1 MTLARRLCEVSL
13 TENQMARRRERDRF
27 DGYAV
32 ELFLDED
39 NDRLAHL
46 VELPGISAFGPT
58 LEKALKELDVAW
70 AAAKESYASRGVKIP
85 AAPARRQYRGIFQ
98 VRIDKRV
105 HRALAIE
112 AERAG
117 VSLNALV
124 AEKLAKSV

>member
-1 MTLARRLCEVSL
+1 
-13 TENQMARRRERDRF
+13 MAKRKERDRF

-39 NDRLAHL
+39 NDWLAHL
-46 VELPGISAFGPT
+46 VELPGISAFDPT
-58 LEKALKELDVAW
+58 PAKALKELHVGW
-70 AAAKESYASRGVKIP
+70 ALAKESYAARGVAIP
-85 AAPARRQYRGIFQ
+85 AAPSCRQYQGVFQ
-98 VRIDKRV
+98 LRIDRRV

>member
-1 MTLARRLCEVSL
+1 
-13 TENQMARRRERDRF
+13 MAKRRERDRF

-39 NDRLAHL
+39 NDWLAHL

-58 LEKALKELDVAW
+58 PEKALKELDIAW
-70 AAAKESYASRGVKIP
+70 AAARESYAARGLEIP
-85 AAPARRQYRGIFQ
+85 AAPARRQYHGIFQ
-98 VRIDKRV
+98 VRIDRRV

-124 AEKLAKSV
+124 AQKLAKSV

>member
-1 MTLARRLCEVSL
+1 
-13 TENQMARRRERDRF
+13 MARQKENARF

-39 NDRLAHL
+39 NDWLAHL
-46 VELPGISAFGPT
+46 VELPGISAFGSSP
-58 LEKALKELDVAW
+58 EKALKELDLAW
-70 AAAKESYASRGVKIP
+70 GAAKESYAARGIEIP
-85 AAPARRQYRGIFQ
+85 AAPARRQYQGVFQ

>member
-1 MTLARRLCEVSL
+1 
-13 TENQMARRRERDRF
+13 MAKQRERDRF

-39 NDRLAHL
+39 NDWLAHL

-58 LEKALKELDVAW
+58 PEKALTELDVAW
-70 AAAKESYASRGVKIP
+70 AAARESYATRGLEIP
-85 AAPARRQYRGIFQ
+85 VAPARRRYHGIFQ
-98 VRIDKRV
+98 VRIDRRV

>member
-1 MTLARRLCEVSL
+1 MA
-13 TENQMARRRERDRF
+13 NQRKRDRF

-39 NDRLAHL
+39 IDWLAHL
-46 VELPGISAFGPT
+46 VELPGISTFGSTPD
-58 LEKALKELDVAW
+58 KALKELDVAW
-70 AAAKESYASRGVKIP
+70 AAAKESYAARGVQIP
-85 AAPARRQYRGIFQ
+85 AAPSRRQYQGVFQ
-98 VRIDKRV
+98 VLIDRQV

>member
-1 MTLARRLCEVSL
+1 
-13 TENQMARRRERDRF
+13 MAKQRVKDRF

-39 NDRLAHL
+39 NDWLAHL
-46 VELPGISAFGPT
+46 IELPGISAFGPT
-58 LEKALKELDVAW
+58 PEKALKELDVAW
-70 AAAKESYASRGVKIP
+70 AAAKESYAVRGVEIP
-85 AAPARRQYRGIFQ
+85 AAPSRRRYGGIFQ

-117 VSLNALV
+117 LSLNALV

>member
-1 MTLARRLCEVSL
+1 
-13 TENQMARRRERDRF
+13 MAKQRERDRF

-39 NDRLAHL
+39 NDWLAHL
-46 VELPGISAFGPT
+46 VELPGISAFGRTP
-58 LEKALKELDVAW
+58 EKALEELDVAW
-70 AAAKESYASRGVKIP
+70 AAARESYAACGLEIP
-85 AAPARRQYRGIFQ
+85 VAPARRRYHGVFQ
-98 VRIDKRV
+98 VRIDRRV

-124 AEKLAKSV
+124 AEKLAKSL